1 MWSIAE
7 CVGIDPERAAI
18 AGLLHDMCKALSPA
32 DMLAAAERYR
42 IAVSDVQH
50 QRPMLLHGHVA
61 AEEAKHELGIAEDD
75 VYEAIAWHVTGRPEV
90 GPLALALYY
99 ADFSE
104 PLRDFDEA
112 AVARR
117 IYENEGLRQAVK
129 YVARAKIDRLLMR
142 NSLVDPNTHKFSQ
155 WLATQE
161 G

>member
-7 CVGIDPERAAI
+7 RVGIDPERAAT
-18 AGLLHDMCKALSPA
+18 AGLLHDMCKAFTPA

-42 IAVSDVQH
+42 IAVNDT
-50 QRPMLLHGHVA
+50 QRRCPMLLHGHVA
-61 AEEAKHELGIAEDD
+61 AEEAKHELGVAEDD
-75 VYEAIAWHVTGRPEV
+75 VYEAIAWHVTGRSEI

-117 IYENEGLRQAVK
+117 IFEKEGLRRAAA
-129 YVARAKIDRLLMR
+129 YVARAKIERLSTR
-142 NSLVDPNTHKFSQ
+142 NSLVDPNTQKFSL
-155 WLATQE
+155 WLETQE